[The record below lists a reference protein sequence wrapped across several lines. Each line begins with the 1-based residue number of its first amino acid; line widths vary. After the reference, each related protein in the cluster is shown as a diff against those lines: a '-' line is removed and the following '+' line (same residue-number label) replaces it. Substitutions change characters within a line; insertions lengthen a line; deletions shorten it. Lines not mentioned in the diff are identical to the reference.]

1 VDASVSGYVMGA
13 SDYAFDAF
21 LARCTPARV
30 SRDLMSGMSA
40 HEKSL
45 QRFLVDKEA
54 VELFVAR
61 SRAVRHEFT
70 PEQEAVAAR
79 WAAKQI
85 VKEK

>member
-1 VDASVSGYVMGA
+1 MGEYVELP
-13 SDYAFDAF
+13 SDHAFTGF
-21 LARCTPARV
+21 LAGLTPGLVLKDRTRGFSRV
-30 SRDLMSGMSA
+30 ER
-40 HEKSL
+40 KR
-45 QRFLVDKEA
+45 QRFLSQKAA

-70 PEQEAVAAR
+70 VEQEAVAAR